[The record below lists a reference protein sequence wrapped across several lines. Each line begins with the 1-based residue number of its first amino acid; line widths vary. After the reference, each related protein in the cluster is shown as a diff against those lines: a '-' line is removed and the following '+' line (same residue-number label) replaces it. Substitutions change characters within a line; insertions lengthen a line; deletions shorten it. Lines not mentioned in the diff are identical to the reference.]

1 MKRYLIFSLLLLA
14 VTAAAWG
21 QPADSLAPAPAVD
34 TAGVAAGM
42 TEARDGEASTP
53 EALWDAA
60 NTAYINGRYDAAIE
74 GYQQILSRG
83 LYSAKLY
90 YNLANASFKAGRTGR
105 AILFYHRALRLA
117 IHLLRMEPDSVAD
130 MTRSIDDFRQKIR
143 YCRVCNNLSDEEVCP
158 ICLDDERDRTTICV
172 VEQVADV
179 LSIENTH
186 QYKGLYHVLGGVIS
200 PMQGISPSDLKIDLL
215 TERIARGGVKEVILA
230 ISTSVEGETTLF
242 YLMNRLRQ
250 FPGVKVT
257 SIARGIGFGD
267 ELEYVDELTIT
278 HALRNRR
285 EVE

>member
-1 MKRYLIFSLLLLA
+1 MSKLLQDVVGELSKL
-14 VTAAAWG
+14 
-21 QPADSLAPAPAVD
+21 P
-34 TAGVAAGM
+34 GV
-42 TEARDGEASTP
+42 
-53 EALWDAA
+53 
-60 NTAYINGRYDAAIE
+60 GR
-74 GYQQILSRG
+74 
-83 LYSAKLY
+83 
-90 YNLANASFKAGRTGR
+90 RT
-105 AILFYHRALRLA
+105 ALRLA
-117 IHLLRMEPDSVAD
+117 IHILRMERESVAE
-130 MTRSIDDFRQKIR
+130 MTESIDRFRNDVK
-143 YCRVCNNLSDEEVCP
+143 YCAECNNLSDEEVCP

-215 TERIARGGVKEVILA
+215 TDRSARGGVKEVILA
-230 ISTSVEGETTLF
+230 ISTSGEGETTLF

>member
-1 MKRYLIFSLLLLA
+1 MSRLLQDVVGELSKL
-14 VTAAAWG
+14 
-21 QPADSLAPAPAVD
+21 P
-34 TAGVAAGM
+34 GV
-42 TEARDGEASTP
+42 
-53 EALWDAA
+53 
-60 NTAYINGRYDAAIE
+60 GR
-74 GYQQILSRG
+74 
-83 LYSAKLY
+83 
-90 YNLANASFKAGRTGR
+90 RT
-105 AILFYHRALRLA
+105 ALRLA
-117 IHLLRMEPDSVAD
+117 IHILRMERESVAE
-130 MTRSIDDFRQKIR
+130 MTESIDRFRNDVK
-143 YCRVCNNLSDEEVCP
+143 YCADCNNLSDEEVCP

>member
-1 MKRYLIFSLLLLA
+1 MSRLLQD
-14 VTAAAWG
+14 V
-21 QPADSLAPAPAVD
+21 V
-34 TAGVAAGM
+34 
-42 TEARDGEASTP
+42 GELSKLP
-53 EALWDAA
+53 G
-60 NTAYINGRYDAAIE
+60 IGR
-74 GYQQILSRG
+74 
-83 LYSAKLY
+83 
-90 YNLANASFKAGRTGR
+90 RT
-105 AILFYHRALRLA
+105 ALRLA
-117 IHLLRMEPDSVAD
+117 IHILRMERESVAE
-130 MTRSIDDFRQKIR
+130 MTERIDRFRNEVK
-143 YCRVCNNLSDEEVCP
+143 YCTQCNNLSDEDVCP
-158 ICLDDERDRTTICV
+158 ICADDERDHTTICV

-179 LSIENTH
+179 LSVENTR

-250 FPGVKVT
+250 FPELKVT

-278 HALRNRR
+278 HALLNRR

>member
-1 MKRYLIFSLLLLA
+1 MSKLLQDVVGELSKL
-14 VTAAAWG
+14 
-21 QPADSLAPAPAVD
+21 P
-34 TAGVAAGM
+34 GV
-42 TEARDGEASTP
+42 
-53 EALWDAA
+53 
-60 NTAYINGRYDAAIE
+60 GR
-74 GYQQILSRG
+74 
-83 LYSAKLY
+83 
-90 YNLANASFKAGRTGR
+90 RT
-105 AILFYHRALRLA
+105 ALRLA
-117 IHLLRMEPDSVAD
+117 IPILRMERESVAE
-130 MTRSIDDFRQKIR
+130 MTESIDRFRNDVK
-143 YCRVCNNLSDEEVCP
+143 YCAECNNLSDEEVCP
-158 ICLDDERDRTTICV
+158 ICLDDERDRTTICG

>member
-1 MKRYLIFSLLLLA
+1 MSRLLQD
-14 VTAAAWG
+14 V
-21 QPADSLAPAPAVD
+21 V
-34 TAGVAAGM
+34 
-42 TEARDGEASTP
+42 GELSKLP
-53 EALWDAA
+53 G
-60 NTAYINGRYDAAIE
+60 IGR
-74 GYQQILSRG
+74 
-83 LYSAKLY
+83 
-90 YNLANASFKAGRTGR
+90 RT
-105 AILFYHRALRLA
+105 ALRLA
-117 IHLLRMEPDSVAD
+117 IHILRMERESVAE
-130 MTRSIDDFRQKIR
+130 MTESIDRFRNEVK
-143 YCRVCNNLSDEEVCP
+143 YCTQCNNLSDEDVCP
-158 ICLDDERDRTTICV
+158 ICADDERDHTTICV

-179 LSIENTH
+179 LSVENTR

-250 FPGVKVT
+250 VPELKVT

-278 HALRNRR
+278 HALLNRR

>member
-1 MKRYLIFSLLLLA
+1 MSRLLQD
-14 VTAAAWG
+14 V
-21 QPADSLAPAPAVD
+21 V
-34 TAGVAAGM
+34 
-42 TEARDGEASTP
+42 GE
-53 EALWDAA
+53 
-60 NTAYINGRYDAAIE
+60 
-74 GYQQILSRG
+74 LS
-83 LYSAKLY
+83 KLP
-90 YNLANASFKAGRTGR
+90 GIVRRT
-105 AILFYHRALRLA
+105 ALRLA
-117 IHLLRMEPDSVAD
+117 IHILRMERESVAE
-130 MTRSIDDFRQKIR
+130 MTESIDRFRNEVK
-143 YCRVCNNLSDEEVCP
+143 YCTQCNNLSDEDVCP
-158 ICLDDERDRTTICV
+158 ICADDERDHTTICV

-179 LSIENTH
+179 LSVENTR

-250 FPGVKVT
+250 FPELKVT

-278 HALRNRR
+278 HALLNRR

>member
-1 MKRYLIFSLLLLA
+1 MSKLLQDVVGELSKL
-14 VTAAAWG
+14 
-21 QPADSLAPAPAVD
+21 P
-34 TAGVAAGM
+34 GVGRR
-42 TEARDGEASTP
+42 TE
-53 EALWDAA
+53 
-60 NTAYINGRYDAAIE
+60 
-74 GYQQILSRG
+74 
-83 LYSAKLY
+83 
-90 YNLANASFKAGRTGR
+90 
-105 AILFYHRALRLA
+105 LRLA
-117 IHLLRMEPDSVAD
+117 IHILRMERESVAE
-130 MTRSIDDFRQKIR
+130 MTESIDRFRNDVK
-143 YCRVCNNLSDEEVCP
+143 YCAECNNLSDEEVCP

>member
-1 MKRYLIFSLLLLA
+1 MSRLLQDVVGELSKL
-14 VTAAAWG
+14 
-21 QPADSLAPAPAVD
+21 P
-34 TAGVAAGM
+34 GV
-42 TEARDGEASTP
+42 
-53 EALWDAA
+53 
-60 NTAYINGRYDAAIE
+60 GR
-74 GYQQILSRG
+74 
-83 LYSAKLY
+83 
-90 YNLANASFKAGRTGR
+90 RT
-105 AILFYHRALRLA
+105 ALRLA
-117 IHLLRMEPDSVAD
+117 IHILRMERESVAE
-130 MTRSIDDFRQKIR
+130 MTESIDRFRNDVK
-143 YCRVCNNLSDEEVCP
+143 YCAECNNLSDEEVCP

>member
-1 MKRYLIFSLLLLA
+1 MSKLLQDVVGELSKL
-14 VTAAAWG
+14 
-21 QPADSLAPAPAVD
+21 P
-34 TAGVAAGM
+34 GV
-42 TEARDGEASTP
+42 
-53 EALWDAA
+53 
-60 NTAYINGRYDAAIE
+60 GR
-74 GYQQILSRG
+74 
-83 LYSAKLY
+83 
-90 YNLANASFKAGRTGR
+90 RT
-105 AILFYHRALRLA
+105 ALRLA
-117 IHLLRMEPDSVAD
+117 IHILRMERESVAE
-130 MTRSIDDFRQKIR
+130 MTESIDRFRNDVK
-143 YCRVCNNLSDEEVCP
+143 YCAECNNLSDEEVCP

-285 EVE
+285 EGHYSSFHFSYRLFIGPRIIRLRGGSAGHA

>member
-1 MKRYLIFSLLLLA
+1 MSKLLQDVVGELSKL
-14 VTAAAWG
+14 
-21 QPADSLAPAPAVD
+21 P
-34 TAGVAAGM
+34 GV
-42 TEARDGEASTP
+42 
-53 EALWDAA
+53 
-60 NTAYINGRYDAAIE
+60 GR
-74 GYQQILSRG
+74 
-83 LYSAKLY
+83 
-90 YNLANASFKAGRTGR
+90 RT
-105 AILFYHRALRLA
+105 ALRLA
-117 IHLLRMEPDSVAD
+117 IHILRMERESVAE
-130 MTRSIDDFRQKIR
+130 MTESIDRFRNDVK
-143 YCRVCNNLSDEEVCP
+143 YCAECNNLSDEEVCP

-250 FPGVKVT
+250 FPGVKVS

>member
-1 MKRYLIFSLLLLA
+1 MSRLLQDVVGELSKL
-14 VTAAAWG
+14 
-21 QPADSLAPAPAVD
+21 P
-34 TAGVAAGM
+34 GV
-42 TEARDGEASTP
+42 
-53 EALWDAA
+53 
-60 NTAYINGRYDAAIE
+60 GR
-74 GYQQILSRG
+74 
-83 LYSAKLY
+83 
-90 YNLANASFKAGRTGR
+90 RT
-105 AILFYHRALRLA
+105 ALRLA
-117 IHLLRMEPDSVAD
+117 IHILRMERESVAE
-130 MTRSIDDFRQKIR
+130 MTDSIDRFRNDVK
-143 YCRVCNNLSDEEVCP
+143 YCAECNNLSDEEVCP